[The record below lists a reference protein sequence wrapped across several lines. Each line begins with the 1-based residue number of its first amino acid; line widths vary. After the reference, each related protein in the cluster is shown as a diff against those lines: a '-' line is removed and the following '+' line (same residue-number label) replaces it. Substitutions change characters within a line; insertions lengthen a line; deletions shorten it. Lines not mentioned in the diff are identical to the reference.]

1 MNREYL
7 DQYRLNS
14 AALFYRNIFELA
26 NIADEET
33 LEDVLNGLE
42 ILTCSGVVLCPG
54 MSFKLDEFSS
64 PRLFNEKLINY
75 VKEIKKVYIE
85 YNGIIIPLSSN
96 SYETR
101 DTIVETSN
109 IIVQAVASVFFGE
122 DVDIYVR
129 PKMIDYISENDY
141 EWNFDHY
148 SKTLEQISEII
159 DSIVKRLSK
168 KKELIPNDE
177 KQ

>member
-14 AALFYRNIFELA
+14 AALLYRNIFELA
-26 NIADEET
+26 NVADEET
-33 LEDVLNGLE
+33 IEDVLNGLE

-54 MSFKLDEFSS
+54 MSFKLDESSS
-64 PRLFNEKLINY
+64 PRLFNEKFINY
-75 VKEIKKVYIE
+75 VKEKKKVYIE

-101 DTIVETSN
+101 DTIVRTSN
-109 IIVQAVASVFFGE
+109 IIVQAVATVFFGE

-129 PKMIDYISENDY
+129 PKMIDYIAKDDY

-159 DSIVKRLSK
+159 DNIIKRLSK

-177 KQ
+177 K